1 MMHEFDGTDFT
12 EHVPNPCTTGQ
23 VVYIEQLYG
32 RVYNA
37 IPKHIRYRIDTWVN
51 GVMNEDEAN
60 MLIAELKQYDTDEP
74 VSVTE
79 INRYL
84 KRFT

>member
-1 MMHEFDGTDFT
+1 
-12 EHVPNPCTTGQ
+12 
-23 VVYIEQLYG
+23 
-32 RVYNA
+32 VYNA

-60 MLIAELKQYDTDEP
+60 MLIAELKKYDTEEP
-74 VSVTE
+74 VSATE